1 MAYWGEVHRRA
12 FEEAR
17 ELVRLD
23 RRGRVFVTLSTI
35 ILPAVAAYAATP
47 KFDPVLRAL
56 ASAGA
61 LLFAGVA
68 IYAWK
73 LLSVPAH
80 MAAEDRQRSEA
91 AAAAA
96 AQVLEDAT
104 VAAAKRESELLQTIT
119 DSGPRTRR

>member
-1 MAYWGEVHRRA
+1 M
-12 FEEAR
+12 
-17 ELVRLD
+17 RLD

-47 KFDPVLRAL
+47 KFDAILRAL
-56 ASAGA
+56 SSAGA

-80 MAAEDRQRSEA
+80 MAVGERQRSEA
-91 AAAAA
+91 AEAGG
-96 AQVLEDAT
+96 AQAFEEAS
-104 VAAAKRESELLQTIT
+104 VAGARCSQSSFRRLPT
-119 DSGPRTRR
+119 SRPRTRR